1 MKISAN
7 YRYSR
12 TCRGEVHMK
21 EKESVVNNVKS
32 PVNRKISNNEMPSAG
47 ENRENKMGVMSEG
60 KLLMSMSL
68 PMIIS
73 MLFQAM
79 YNVVDSVFV
88 SRFSMDGL
96 TAVSTAFPI
105 QNLMIGVFSGLGVG
119 FNAFISKALGEK
131 KFDRANEVARQGI
144 FLEAIGYV
152 IFLIIGLF
160 FAKTFMVSQ
169 TDDAQVIQYGTEYLE
184 VCCCCAFGIAFQ
196 MTFERLLQSTGRT
209 MYSMITQILGAIIN
223 LILDPIMIFG
233 LLGCPRMGVKGAAI
247 ATVCG
252 QCIAGT
258 LAMIFNI
265 KKNPDLH
272 ITLRK
277 FRPHGEII
285 GKILGVG
292 VPSVIMVAI
301 GSVMNYFL
309 NLILFS
315 FSKLA
320 VAVFGAYF
328 KVQSMA
334 FMPVFGLN
342 NGMIP
347 IISYNYGA
355 QRPDRMKRTM
365 KLGVMVGC
373 SIMLFCLVIMQ
384 LFPGQ
389 ILKIFDATDD
399 MLSMGIPAV
408 RIMSTAF
415 IFAGFSVTCSG
426 MFQAVGKGVYSMIV
440 SMARQLFVILPVAY
454 FLSKA
459 MNSVNG
465 VWTAFPIAEIFSVII
480 STFLLLRVYKKIVKP
495 LERGQIE

>member
-1 MKISAN
+1 
-7 YRYSR
+7 
-12 TCRGEVHMK
+12 MK
-21 EKESVVNNVKS
+21 EKSADSNIQKKQKDKETNQIKDLNQRETDSNKKELKS
-32 PVNRKISNNEMPSAG
+32 DTG
-47 ENRENKMGVMSEG
+47 ENKMGVMSEG
-60 KLLMSMSL
+60 KLLISMSL

-88 SRFSMDGL
+88 SRYSMDGL

-144 FLEAIGYV
+144 FLEAVGYV

-160 FAKTFMVSQ
+160 FARTFMVSQ
-169 TDDAQVIQYGTEYLE
+169 TDDVKVIQYGTEYLE

-209 MYSMITQILGAIIN
+209 MYSMITQILGAVIN
-223 LILDPIMIFG
+223 LVLDPIMIFG

-265 KKNPDLH
+265 KKNPDIH
-272 ITLRK
+272 ITLKK
-277 FRPHGEII
+277 FKPHGEII
-285 GKILGVG
+285 GKILSVG

-309 NLILFS
+309 NRILFS

-355 QRPDRMKRTM
+355 MKPDRMKRTM

-384 LFPGQ
+384 IFPGQ

-454 FLSKA
+454 LLSKA

-465 VWTAFPIAEIFSVII
+465 VWAAFPIAEIFSVAI
-480 STFLLLRVYKKIVKP
+480 SLILLIRVYKKIVKP
-495 LERGQIE
+495 LENGQMV

>member
-1 MKISAN
+1 
-7 YRYSR
+7 
-12 TCRGEVHMK
+12 MK
-21 EKESVVNNVKS
+21 EDKMITE
-32 PVNRKISNNEMPSAG
+32 
-47 ENRENKMGVMSEG
+47 ENKLNATGAENKMGVMREG
-60 KLLMSMSL
+60 KLLMSMAL

-88 SRFSMDGL
+88 SRYSMDGL

-144 FLEAIGYV
+144 FLEAIGYI

-160 FAKTFMVSQ
+160 FAKTFMMSQ
-169 TDDAQVIQYGTEYLE
+169 TKDAQVIQYGTEYLE
-184 VCCCCAFGIAFQ
+184 VCCGCAFGIA
-196 MTFERLLQSTGRT
+196 LQSTGRT
-209 MYSMITQILGAIIN
+209 MYSMITQILGAVIN

-258 LAMIFNI
+258 LAMLFNI
-265 KKNPDLH
+265 RKNPDLH
-272 ITLRK
+272 ITFRR

-285 GKILGVG
+285 GKILSVG

-315 FSKLA
+315 FSKMA

-355 QRPDRMKRTM
+355 KRADRMIRTM

-373 SIMLFCLVIMQ
+373 SIMLFCLVVMQ
-384 LFPGQ
+384 LFPGR
-389 ILKIFDATDD
+389 ILKIFDATDE
-399 MLSMGIPAV
+399 MLVMGVPAV

-454 FLSKA
+454 FLSK
-459 MNSVNG
+459 MLNSVNG
-465 VWTAFPIAEIFSVII
+465 VWAAFPIAEVFSVVI
-480 STFLLLRVYKKIVKP
+480 SALLLIRVYKNIVKP
-495 LERGQIE
+495 INMMN